1 MKKWLGRLTWAICI
15 TLMFVFLLLGNSF
28 FKFMGNESVQVK
40 EITLMEQTE
49 VKKEDPSEYTGYT
62 TEHQILEAESILK
75 KGNVEHDGIFR
86 DKQGIVLQF
95 ADVDNYKWALDE
107 FSDVKFV
114 KVIQVENSLHDLEEA
129 KSLVLKEAGIKEVG
143 DWLLDGENRLLILA
157 DNEDDYIRLSQT
169 ITKLGLSELIEA
181 SYIVEIIDQSSAA

>member
-15 TLMFVFLLLGNSF
+15 TLMFAFLLLGNSF

-49 VKKEDPSEYTGYT
+49 EKKEDPSEYTGYT

-75 KGNVEHDGIFR
+75 KSNVEHDGIFR

-114 KVIQVENSLHDLEEA
+114 KVIQVQNSLHDLEEA

-143 DWLLDGENRLLILA
+143 ALLENDNRLLILA

-169 ITKLGLSELIEA
+169 ITKLGLSELINA
-181 SYIVEIIDQSSAA
+181 GYIVEMIDQSAKA

>member
-181 SYIVEIIDQSSAA
+181 SYIAERIDQSSAA